1 VPFRRSASA
10 IAARRA
16 SNWAIGVGSGLV
28 AVAALIVGSAYGKL
42 SSKQVDPKII
52 SVASALVLVASG
64 LVATQRLSAALSH
77 LATRRSIP
85 AARGAIQI
93 VSAGVGYLFVLFS
106 VLAVLDVS
114 IEKLLVGAGLAGV
127 VLGIAAQQSLGNV
140 FAGVVLLLARPF
152 GIGDHIRIRSGALGG
167 IFEAWVLEMSLTYV
181 TLQTDDGMFKIPNS
195 AMLAAGVGQ
204 LPLSARKSAAPP
216 APAPPAAAPPAPAPP
231 APAPAPPSPA
241 TSDESVPGGQVG
253 GGPGPP

>member
-1 VPFRRSASA
+1 
-10 IAARRA
+10 
-16 SNWAIGVGSGLV
+16 
-28 AVAALIVGSAYGKL
+28 
-42 SSKQVDPKII
+42 
-52 SVASALVLVASG
+52 
-64 LVATQRLSAALSH
+64 
-77 LATRRSIP
+77 
-85 AARGAIQI
+85 
-93 VSAGVGYLFVLFS
+93 
-106 VLAVLDVS
+106 
-114 IEKLLVGAGLAGV
+114 LAGV